1 MKYLILVRGAA
12 WDAALA
18 TEMIE
23 AGVHVAAEGLTGPE
37 LARGA
42 LASPPVTGFYL
53 IDCPS
58 ADEAARWATAGA
70 ELRPVLQAGGQ
81 EF

>member
-1 MKYLILVRGAA
+1 LKYLILVRGAA

-18 TEMIE
+18 AEMIE

-37 LARGA
+37 LAQGTVTT
-42 LASPPVTGFYL
+42 PPVTGFYL

-58 ADEAARWATAGA
+58 TAEATRWAADGA
-70 ELRPVLQAGGQ
+70 EIRPVLEPGGH